1 LTSHPLELSVIVPA
15 FNEACRV
22 GGFLID
28 AMQYLDATMPD
39 VWELIVVDDGSADG
53 TADVINRL
61 AQDQPRLR
69 LLRHPANIGKGAAVR
84 TGVAA
89 SGGRRVLFA
98 DADGATPMAEER
110 RLRRVIDAGADVA
123 IGSRQARR
131 MIGAPAGLAEAD
143 DPVVRTVHWHRF
155 LIGRTFAFL
164 ANRLL
169 GFRYLDT
176 QCGFKMFRRDVA
188 RVLFSELTQLRFIFD
203 AELLYLAARH
213 SFHVVE
219 VPVNWHDVAGSKV
232 RLMRDSA
239 LMFAGMW
246 KIRLAHRPRRR

>member
-1 LTSHPLELSVIVPA
+1 LTSRAIELSVIVPA
-15 FNEACRV
+15 FNEARRV
-22 GGFLID
+22 GSFLTD

-53 TADVINRL
+53 TAEVINRL
-61 AQDQPRLR
+61 AENQSRLR
-69 LLRHPANIGKGAAVR
+69 LLRHPANMGKGAAVR

-89 SGGRRVLFA
+89 SGGRLVLFA
-98 DADGATPMAEER
+98 DADGATPMVEER

-123 IGSRQARR
+123 IGSRQARQ

-164 ANRLL
+164 VNRAL
-169 GFRYLDT
+169 GLRYLDT
-176 QCGFKMFRRDVA
+176 QCGFKMFRRNIA
-188 RVLFSELTQLRFIFD
+188 TVLFSQLTQLRYIFD
-203 AELLYLAARH
+203 AELLYLADRRGV
-213 SFHVVE
+213 HVVE

-239 LMFAGMW
+239 VMFAGMW
-246 KIRLAHRPRRR
+246 KIRLVHRSSRQ